1 MMHRRATPGTIWDAI
16 SGLPGYRFRCGHRL
30 KAVSP
35 LTGLTAGSWDE
46 MVQVMTKHVMEKHPD
61 TTRAMEQMYNEDP
74 RRWGREM
81 KPKWEATREI

>member
-1 MMHRRATPGTIWDAI
+1 
-16 SGLPGYRFRCGHRL
+16 
-30 KAVSP
+30 
-35 LTGLTAGSWDE
+35 